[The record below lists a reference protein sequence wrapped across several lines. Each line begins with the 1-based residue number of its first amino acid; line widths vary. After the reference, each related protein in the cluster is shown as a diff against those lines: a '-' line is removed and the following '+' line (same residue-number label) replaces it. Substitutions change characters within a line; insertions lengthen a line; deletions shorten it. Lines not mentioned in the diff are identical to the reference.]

1 MGCTILVADVDPL
14 LGEHITDA
22 LEIHGYQVMTAVNG
36 PSALKIALGLTPDLI
51 ILDLV
56 LPEMDGLEVCR
67 QLRRARDTAMTPII
81 ITSDSGDEIDMV
93 VSLEVGAD
101 AFLTK
106 PVSHR
111 ELLARIRAL
120 LRRAGSSCA
129 ADPATG
135 GLASHPVP
143 TSNGELVIG
152 PLRIDLNGRS
162 VTCRGK
168 RVEMPRREFELLVY
182 LARHPET
189 ALSRDQ
195 LLLDVWGK
203 NYAGSKRAVDR
214 HVDKLR
220 RKLEGDPK
228 AHRLI
233 QKVFNVGYCFMPDET
248 AFGAVVGDEDIS

>member
-14 LGEHITDA
+14 LGVHITDA
-22 LEIHGYQVMTAVNG
+22 LEVHGYEVMTAVNG
-36 PSALKIALGLTPDLI
+36 PSALKIALDLSPDLI
-51 ILDLV
+51 ILDLM

-81 ITSDSGDEIDMV
+81 VIADRGDEIDTV

-106 PVSHR
+106 PISHR
-111 ELLARIRAL
+111 ELLAWIRAL
-120 LRRAGSSCA
+120 LRRARSSCT
-129 ADPATG
+129 ADSPPG
-135 GLASHPVP
+135 GLTSHTLPS
-143 TSNGELVIG
+143 SNGQLVVG
-152 PLRIDLNGRS
+152 LLWIDLNGWS
-162 VTCRGK
+162 VRFRGK
-168 RVEMPRREFELLVY
+168 RVEMPKREFELLVY

-203 NYAGSKRAVDR
+203 NYVGSKRTVDR
-214 HVDKLR
+214 HMVKLR
-220 RKLEGDPK
+220 QKFEGDSK

-233 QKVFNVGYCFMPDET
+233 QKVFNVGYCFMPDGT
-248 AFGAVVGDEDIS
+248 AFGAIVGNGGIS